1 MKIRILTGA
10 ILAVMGTGLSYAAS
24 LKVERI
30 DPPHWWVGMK
40 NTTLQLQG
48 YGADIREAVPEI
60 NYPGVSIDSV
70 ARLDGSPN
78 YQYIYLNIS
87 NAAKP
92 GSMRITWR
100 SG

>member
-10 ILAVMGTGLSYAAS
+10 ILAVMGIGLSYAAS

-40 NTTLQLQG
+40 NTTLQLQV

-60 NYPGVSIDSV
+60 NYPGVRTPICEICHHNGRRPAV
-70 ARLDGSPN
+70 
-78 YQYIYLNIS
+78 
-87 NAAKP
+87 
-92 GSMRITWR
+92 
-100 SG
+100 